1 MAGGQLYKKVV
12 TRLQSLLDWRCS
24 LKTTIL
30 WSFIPVIII
39 IVLAIGML
47 TYSLAAQ
54 QIEANTYVNIRD
66 TVTQTRNYLDNRL
79 TAIFEQLVALENDID
94 TLSLLKRLDGRR
106 YGLLQPGDYIRM
118 DRNLERIFSSYY
130 SILDS
135 ILVYFNNGRLTL
147 SKKDYL
153 SSRILFDYNQWR
165 SAFQGNRSEY
175 YWRNVDD
182 NDVFQSLDTKNRIA
196 SVFKLFGNEQS
207 SLTGIILFNLRE
219 DFFANILQNA
229 KISENGFLALIN
241 QDGMVNFKT
250 VPQRYQINDWALE
263 MLINQE
269 EPSGRLSIR
278 NAAGKKIILIYD
290 TLPINR
296 WKLAAVFPEDDIL
309 NIAGFFKKITLAV
322 MFLLILAG
330 VFLSNLLAQI
340 VTRPLSN
347 LTEKVKRVKEGN
359 LDVPFDSKGSNEID
373 ILNEGIHGL
382 LGKVRN
388 LLQQVRQEQ
397 EQKRLAELETLQ
409 AQIKP
414 HFLYNTLDSIRQLC
428 EMRETRDAG
437 AMVEALAKF
446 FRISISG
453 GKEIISLA
461 DEVEHIQSYLLIQ
474 KMRYSDTFDYE
485 INVNN
490 ELFKFKV
497 LKLTL
502 QPLIENAIYHGIK
515 QKRGKG
521 LLVVNGRHNGAK
533 LILEICDSGAGMSE
547 SKLEQVRESL
557 INPEVGRGYGL
568 KNVHRRLQLHYG
580 PEYGLEIESELGEGT
595 RIRVILPVE
604 E

>member
-1 MAGGQLYKKVV
+1 MYKKVV

-309 NIAGFFKKITLAV
+309 NIAGFFKKITLTV

-474 KMRYSDTFDYE
+474 KMRYSDTFDYK

>member
-1 MAGGQLYKKVV
+1 MAGGQLLKKLSS
-12 TRLQSLLDWRCS
+12 RLQALLDWRCS

-54 QIEANTYVNIRD
+54 QIEANAYVNIRD
-66 TVTQTRNYLDNRL
+66 TVIQTRNYLDNRL
-79 TAIFEQLVALENDID
+79 TAIFEQLVVLENDID
-94 TLSLLKRLDGRR
+94 TLSLLKRLDGQR
-106 YGLLQPGDYIRM
+106 YGPIQPGDYIRM
-118 DRNLERIFSSYY
+118 DRNLERIFSSHY

-135 ILVYFNNGRLTL
+135 ILVYFNNGRLIL
-147 SKKDYL
+147 SKKDYM

-175 YWRNVDD
+175 YWRNVHD

-196 SVFKLFGNEQS
+196 SVFKLYGNEQS
-207 SLTGIILFNLRE
+207 SLNGIILFNLRE
-219 DFFANILQNA
+219 DFVENILQNA

-250 VPQRYQINDWALE
+250 VPKRYQIDDRIRK
-263 MLINQE
+263 MLLDRE

-278 NAAGKKIILIYD
+278 NNAGEKMMLIYD

-309 NIAGFFKKITLAV
+309 NIAGFFKKITLTV

-340 VTRPLSN
+340 VTRPLSD
-347 LTEKVKRVKEGN
+347 LTEKVKCVKAGN

-373 ILNEGIHGL
+373 ILNEGIHEL
-382 LGKVRN
+382 LGRVRN
-388 LLQQVRQEQ
+388 LLKQVRQEQ

-461 DEVEHIQSYLLIQ
+461 DEVEHIQSYLLIL

-485 INVNN
+485 ININK

-515 QKRGKG
+515 QKRGQG
-521 LLVVNGRHNGAK
+521 LLVVNGWRNGPK

-547 SKLEQVRESL
+547 AQLERVQQSL
-557 INPEVGRGYGL
+557 IDPEGGRGYGL

-580 PEYGLEIESELGEGT
+580 PEYGLEIESELGKGT

>member
-1 MAGGQLYKKVV
+1 MLKKLSS
-12 TRLQSLLDWRCS
+12 RLQALLDWRCS

-54 QIEANTYVNIRD
+54 QIEANAYVNIRD
-66 TVTQTRNYLDNRL
+66 TVIQTRNYLDNRL
-79 TAIFEQLVALENDID
+79 TAIFEQLVVLENDID
-94 TLSLLKRLDGRR
+94 TLSLLKRLDGQR
-106 YGLLQPGDYIRM
+106 YGPIQPGDYIRM
-118 DRNLERIFSSYY
+118 DRNLERIFSSHY

-135 ILVYFNNGRLTL
+135 ILVYFNNGRLIL
-147 SKKDYL
+147 SKKDYM

-175 YWRNVDD
+175 YWRNVHD

-196 SVFKLFGNEQS
+196 SVFKLYGNEQS
-207 SLTGIILFNLRE
+207 SLNGIILFNLRE
-219 DFFANILQNA
+219 DFVENILQNA

-250 VPQRYQINDWALE
+250 VPKRYQIDDRIRK
-263 MLINQE
+263 MLLDRE

-278 NAAGKKIILIYD
+278 NNAGEKMMLIYD

-309 NIAGFFKKITLAV
+309 NIAGFFKKITLTV

-340 VTRPLSN
+340 VTRPLSD
-347 LTEKVKRVKEGN
+347 LTEKVKCVKAGN

-373 ILNEGIHGL
+373 ILNEGIHEL
-382 LGKVRN
+382 LGRVRN
-388 LLQQVRQEQ
+388 LLKQVRQEQ

-461 DEVEHIQSYLLIQ
+461 DEVEHIQSYLLIL

-485 INVNN
+485 ININK

-515 QKRGKG
+515 QKRGQG
-521 LLVVNGRHNGAK
+521 LLVVNGWRNGSK

-547 SKLEQVRESL
+547 AQLERVQQSL
-557 INPEVGRGYGL
+557 IDPEGGRGYGL

-580 PEYGLEIESELGEGT
+580 PEYGLEIESELGKGT

>member
-1 MAGGQLYKKVV
+1 MLKKLSS
-12 TRLQSLLDWRCS
+12 RLQALLDWRCS

-47 TYSLAAQ
+47 IYSLAAQ
-54 QIEANTYVNIRD
+54 QIEANAYVNIRD

-79 TAIFEQLVALENDID
+79 TAIFEQLVVLGNDID
-94 TLSLLKRLDGRR
+94 TLSLLKRLDSRR
-106 YGLLQPGDYIRM
+106 YDPIQPGDYIRM

-135 ILVYFNNGRLTL
+135 ILVYFNNGRLIL
-147 SKKDYL
+147 SKKDYM

-175 YWRNVDD
+175 YWRNVHD
-182 NDVFQSLDTKNRIA
+182 NDVFQSPDTNNRIA
-196 SVFKLFGNEQS
+196 SVFQLYGNEQS
-207 SLTGIILFNLRE
+207 SLNGIILFNLRE
-219 DFFANILQNA
+219 DFFENILQNA

-241 QDGMVNFKT
+241 QDGMFNFKT
-250 VPQRYQINDWALE
+250 VPKRYQIDDWIRK
-263 MLINQE
+263 MLLDRE

-278 NAAGKKIILIYD
+278 NNAGEKMMLIYD

-296 WKLAAVFPEDDIL
+296 WKLAAVFPENDIL
-309 NIAGFFKKITLAV
+309 NIAGFFKKITLTV

-382 LGKVRN
+382 LGRVRN
-388 LLQQVRQEQ
+388 LLKQVQQEQ

-428 EMRETRDAG
+428 EMRETQDAG

-461 DEVEHIQSYLLIQ
+461 DEVEHIQSYLLIL

-485 INVNN
+485 ININK

-521 LLVVNGRHNGAK
+521 LLVVNGRRNGPK

-547 SKLEQVRESL
+547 TQLERVQQSL
-557 INPEVGRGYGL
+557 TDPEGSRGYGL

-580 PEYGLEIESELGEGT
+580 PEYGLEIESELGKGT